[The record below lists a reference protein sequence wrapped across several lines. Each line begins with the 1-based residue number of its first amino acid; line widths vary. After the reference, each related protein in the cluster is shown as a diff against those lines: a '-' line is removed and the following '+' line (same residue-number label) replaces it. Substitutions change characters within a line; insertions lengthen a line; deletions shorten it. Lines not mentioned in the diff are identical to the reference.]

1 MYVGSVTI
9 VLFVCLVVFVAF
21 TFILLKE
28 VKRKN
33 YDSAFIATFQDR
45 GLDSIE
51 ESLKAMVAKAKREI
65 LIVSPWVTY
74 DAWRRIKWDVAKFV
88 KNGGELKV
96 VMRGTD
102 DDFASG
108 RSHREVVE
116 EVLALGGV
124 VRYVSKLHAK
134 LYVVDRCEA
143 LIVSAN
149 FSTAGLDNS
158 YEAGVWSCNPAVIR
172 DVCGFVDEFM

>member
-1 MYVGSVTI
+1 MFVDIVTI
-9 VLFVCLVVFVAF
+9 VLFVCLVVFVAL
-21 TFILLKE
+21 TFFLLKE

-51 ESLKAMVAKAKREI
+51 DSLKAMVAKAKREI

-88 KNGGELKV
+88 KKGGELKV
-96 VMRGTD
+96 VMKGTD
-102 DDFASG
+102 DDFACG
-108 RSHREVVE
+108 RSHREVVDE
-116 EVLALGGV
+116 ILALGGV
-124 VRYVSKLHAK
+124 VRFVPKLHAK

-158 YEAGVWSCNPAVIR
+158 YEAGVWSCNPAVVR
-172 DVCGFVDEFM
+172 DVCAFVDEFF